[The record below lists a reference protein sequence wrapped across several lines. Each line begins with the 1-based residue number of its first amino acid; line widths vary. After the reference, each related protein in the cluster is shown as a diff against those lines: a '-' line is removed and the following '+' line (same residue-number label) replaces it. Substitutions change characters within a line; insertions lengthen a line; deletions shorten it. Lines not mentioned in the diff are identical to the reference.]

1 MSQHAVLDTW
11 DITIIAVVTGRE
23 GVSENKILVET
34 TMKWTDA
41 QRYCRQYHTDLVS
54 VRNLLDN
61 QEIQS
66 MVPPGKLAW
75 IGLFTDTWKWS
86 DGSISTFRYWLE
98 GQPNSLEAG
107 PNCAH
112 VYGGKWSV
120 RSCNTKSMFLCY
132 CKYYTSL
139 CKLLITA

>member
-1 MSQHAVLDTW
+1 M
-11 DITIIAVVTGRE
+11 IISAVTGRHGAPE
-23 GVSENKILVET
+23 TKILVET
-34 TMKWTDA
+34 PLKWIDA
-41 QRYCRQYHTDLVS
+41 QRYCREHHTDLLTM
-54 VRNLLDN
+54 RNQSEN

-75 IGLFTDTWKWS
+75 IGLFGDSWKWS
-86 DGSISTFRYWLE
+86 DGSYSLFRYQWQGPLDSSGE
-98 GQPNSLEAG
+98 G

-112 VYGGKWSV
+112 VYNRKWSV

-139 CKLLITA
+139 YKLYCTCA